1 MAVRKKGRHAHRQGR
16 TNDAGESEHE
26 ARLAPLEEKKGVSAQ
41 PNSAQSGVLAVNT
54 GELKLPRE
62 LSEEEEAAAQRFLPI
77 DPYVFAVLC
86 FTIIF
91 ILSTAYVIWSGWEP
105 PK

>member
-1 MAVRKKGRHAHRQGR
+1 MAVRKKRRHAHRHSK
-16 TNDAGESEHE
+16 TNDSGESEFE
-26 ARLAPLEEKKGVSAQ
+26 ARLAPLEEKKGANSQ
-41 PNSAQSGVLAVNT
+41 RNSAQNGVLSTNT

-62 LSEEEEAAAQRFLPI
+62 LSEEEEAAQSFLPI

-91 ILSTAYVIWSGWEP
+91 ILSIAYVIWSGWEP